1 MAQVTQVLFE
11 VTGIQ
16 EYVFGSNQLAQNI
29 GASELVYRATTE
41 WLVQALHPLRHNGV
55 IWDKKK
61 FELTWDDHAGLDA
74 EGLGAGY
81 EVVLVYA
88 AAGNAMLLFADPEQA
103 RAVVKRLSRKVLQDA
118 RGMQLVALVGE
129 PFAWR
134 DTALAKEHHRLR
146 GELAARKRDRHHLTP
161 LMGLGVTATCV
172 FTGQP
177 GIGYD
182 NDVNVVGADAA
193 QKAQTIAGVGQPKLI
208 SGEVADKLRA
218 EDGGKKRLKAVLHQ
232 EMGERPDY
240 EFVYDFGEFGTHGES
255 SYIAVIHADGNGMG
269 QRFGKIAEAYSHSDQ
284 NLDYVAALRKFSK
297 SIAQQAQM
305 ALKETVKQL
314 FACGDDKFFCRD
326 IPVAKGENG
335 KKRLPFRPIVFGGD
349 DVTFVSDGR
358 LGLSLAAYYLEQLQ
372 KGKLAD
378 DQPLY
383 ARAGVAVVKSH
394 YPFARAYD
402 LASDLADS
410 AKKAINGLKG
420 AGESEAPG
428 LTTLDWHFATTGAI
442 YGLKAIRKREY
453 QEGKLLMRPLR
464 LSTPVDETSQWRTW
478 ETFTALLKEFQE
490 NERGW
495 AGRRNKLK
503 ALRDG
508 LRGGASAVQLFL
520 TNFGLDK
527 LPAIPGQPDMAHYGW
542 QGNQCGYFDAVEAI
556 DLYLP
561 LKPVQEQTP

>member
-1 MAQVTQVLFE
+1 MMWFKE
-11 VTGIQ
+11 K
-16 EYVFGSNQLAQNI
+16 Y
-29 GASELVYRATTE
+29 
-41 WLVQALHPLRHNGV
+41 
-55 IWDKKK
+55 
-61 FELTWDDHAGLDA
+61 ELTWSNKGLDD
-74 EGLGAGY
+74 EGVASGY

-103 RAVVKRLSRKVLQDA
+103 RAVVNRLSRQVLKEA

-129 PFAWR
+129 PFEWR
-134 DTALAKEHHRLR
+134 DKNKPLAQEHHRLR
-146 GELAARKRDRHHLTP
+146 EQLAARKQDRRHLTP
-161 LMGLGVTATCV
+161 MVGLGVTATCV

-177 GIGYD
+177 AIGYD
-182 NDVNVVGADAA
+182 NDEKVVGKDAA
-193 QKAQTIAGVGQPKLI
+193 QKAQAIAGVGQPKLI

-218 EDGGKKRLKAVLHQ
+218 EDGGKKRLKAVLQQ

-240 EFVYDFGEFGTHGES
+240 DFVYDFGEFGTHDES

-269 QRFGKIAEAYSHSDQ
+269 NRFGEIAKNYSRSDQ
-284 NLDYVAALRKFSK
+284 NLDYVAALREFSE
-297 SIAQQAQM
+297 SIAARAES

-314 FACGDDKFFCRD
+314 FACCDNQFFCRD
-326 IPVAKGENG
+326 IPVP
-335 KKRLPFRPIVFGGD
+335 KRQKDNKPLLPFRPIVFGGD
-349 DVTFVSDGR
+349 DVTFICDGR

-372 KGKLAD
+372 KGELTD
-378 DQPLY
+378 HQPLY

-410 AKKAINGLKG
+410 AKKAINGLKVTDE
-420 AGESEAPG
+420 AESPS

-453 QEGKLLMRPLR
+453 QDGKLLMRPLR
-464 LSTPVDETSQWRTW
+464 LSTPTDKTTQWRTW
-478 ETFTALLKEFQE
+478 ETFTSLLNEFQD
-490 NERGW
+490 NNGGW

-503 ALRDG
+503 ALRDA
-508 LRGGASAVQLFL
+508 LRGGSTSVQLFL
-520 TNFGLDK
+520 TNYGLTKDN
-527 LPAIPGQPDMAHYGW
+527 LPDIPGQPDMAHYGW

-556 DLYLP
+556 DLYLS